1 MVAGTVAEV
10 AVANAATSAGGQP
23 GIWRFAGSFEGLVP
37 PESRLSHGEGNTPL
51 VPYPGLARACG
62 LDALWLKREDLNPTG
77 SHKARGLAFQ
87 VSSLPAP
94 ETGPAVAVI
103 SSSGNGAIAAA
114 SYAAL
119 AGRRLVACLSPSTPY
134 TKLRRIVD
142 LGACLL
148 LADDAMALAGGL
160 AEARGWP
167 NLRPSVDP
175 AAPTGFMSLGW
186 ELAEAAVEAQGI
198 FLFASSGTAL
208 VGLGRALAQP
218 RPGIPSWQAP
228 LQVVQGAGADP
239 IASHFD
245 RRPPPQEG
253 RARVGRLGSRKTRRL
268 GEAVRW
274 VRAGG
279 GSGWTVG
286 DAEALAADA
295 LLRAAG
301 IEAALE
307 ASAALAGICRAA
319 DEAGLRRAIL
329 VVTGRGVQEEAAPAA
344 FAEAR
349 VADLAAALRRVE
361 AWL

>member
-1 MVAGTVAEV
+1 M
-10 AVANAATSAGGQP
+10 ATSAPPAAAAVALAPPRAAP
-23 GIWRFAGSFEGLVP
+23 GIWRHAERFDLTVP
-37 PESRLSHGEGNTPL
+37 PEARLSHGEGDTPL
-51 VPYPGLARACG
+51 VSYPGLARTCG

-87 VSSLPAP
+87 VSSLLAS
-94 ETGPAVAVI
+94 EAGQRVAVI

-119 AGRRLVACLSPSTPY
+119 AGWRLVACLSPATPAA
-134 TKLRRIVD
+134 KLGRLAG

-148 LADDAMALAGGL
+148 LADDAMALAGHL

-186 ELAEAAVEAQGI
+186 ELAEAALEVEGVFI
-198 FLFASSGTAL
+198 FASSATAL
-208 VGLGRALAQP
+208 VGMARALDRPIAG
-218 RPGIPSWQAP
+218 RPGWQAP
-228 LQVVQGAGADP
+228 LHVVQGAGADP
-239 IASHFD
+239 IASQFD
-245 RRPPPQEG
+245 RRRPPQEG
-253 RARVGRLGSRKTRRL
+253 RALVGRLGSRKTRRL
-268 GEAVRW
+268 GEAVRC
-274 VRAGG
+274 VRASG

-301 IEAALE
+301 IEPALE
-307 ASAALAGICRAA
+307 AAAALAGIVRAA
-319 DEAGLRRAIL
+319 DECGLRRAIL
-329 VVTGRGVQEEAAPAA
+329 VVTGASVHEEAAPAA
-344 FAEAR
+344 LAEAS
-349 VADLAAALRRVE
+349 VADLAAALQRVD